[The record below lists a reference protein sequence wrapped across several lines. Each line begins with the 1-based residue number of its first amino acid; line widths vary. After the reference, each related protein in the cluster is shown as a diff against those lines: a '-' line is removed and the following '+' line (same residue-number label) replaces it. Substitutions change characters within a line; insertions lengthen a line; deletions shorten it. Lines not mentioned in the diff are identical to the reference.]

1 MPGRERAAS
10 GPRTVNAVRTSGGV
24 LLTQLFQR
32 FSQDRHR
39 PPGIGD
45 FVRRQKLDQFG
56 LTALFGLFCIQAYKF
71 LVLMARVTPGPL
83 GRTSQE
89 HGIMF

>member
-1 MPGRERAAS
+1 MCNTGPERQGRVDLMRAAS

-45 FVRRQKLDQFG
+45 FVRRQKLDRFE
-56 LTALFGLFCIQAYKF
+56 LT
-71 LVLMARVTPGPL
+71 
-83 GRTSQE
+83 S
-89 HGIMF
+89 

>member
-1 MPGRERAAS
+1 MCNTGPERQGRVDLMPGRERAAS

-39 PPGIGD
+39 RPGIGD
-45 FVRRQKLDQFG
+45 FVRRQKLDQFE
-56 LTALFGLFCIQAYKF
+56 LT
-71 LVLMARVTPGPL
+71 
-83 GRTSQE
+83 S
-89 HGIMF
+89 